1 MAIFEERAPQAQASR
16 IQHEL
21 ISLALPPFSWSHR
34 KPHAFF
40 ESTYF
45 LLETSRERSTRGVKL
60 FLPTRGLLSWPAQ
73 HKACGVVSRVW
84 NFVHGRS
91 EKLPVRDIWTSS
103 TPCGAAPDHTR
114 GKAFRGKHYR
124 KCGWFTME
132 WLRYKG
138 VAMN

>member
-21 ISLALPPFSWSHR
+21 ISLALHPQLVTQ
-34 KPHAFF
+34 KTHAFF

-45 LLETSRERSTRGVKL
+45 LLETARERSRRGVKL
-60 FLPTRGLLSWPAQ
+60 FLPTRGLLSWLAQ
-73 HKACGVVSRVW
+73 HKACGAVSRVW

-103 TPCGAAPDHTR
+103 TPCGAAPDPTR
-114 GKAFRGKHYR
+114 RKAFRGSITENVD
-124 KCGWFTME
+124 GS
-132 WLRYKG
+132 
-138 VAMN
+138 